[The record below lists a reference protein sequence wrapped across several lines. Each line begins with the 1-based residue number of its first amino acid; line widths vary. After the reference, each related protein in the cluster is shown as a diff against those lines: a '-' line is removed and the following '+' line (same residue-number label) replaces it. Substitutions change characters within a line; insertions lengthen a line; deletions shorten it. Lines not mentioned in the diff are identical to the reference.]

1 VSVTEA
7 ETETTL
13 EAPSAPSALSAP
25 SAASA
30 PSAPSDAPAPSAPSN
45 APAPSAATDAPV
57 PSAPSAVP
65 APSDAPAALEPES
78 EVLEARTRRDG
89 VKPWIAAWG
98 AVFVCSWAG
107 NQFSPLLLMYED
119 REHLSSLLVNIFLGV
134 YVLGLAP
141 ALLIAGSLSDRHG
154 RRPLMLVGVLAALM
168 GSALLALGPTS
179 AVFLGVGR
187 LFSGISVGVAMA
199 VGNAWIKELSQGRF
213 DPGAAADSGARRASL
228 AFTTGSAAG
237 ALLAGLVA
245 QWGPLPEVL
254 PFLVHLALT
263 VPFLVIVARLPE
275 GRVPGGLAGPWWRQ
289 LEVPSAAHRRFT
301 RVVLLAAPWIFGSAA
316 IGYGYLP
323 TQLAGATGSWGLVC
337 ATAATVIAL
346 GVSSAIQPLAQRI
359 HSLESARGLVAAVG
373 IMLVGI
379 AIVAL
384 AIRTQSVAIGLGA
397 NVVIGVG
404 MGIALV
410 SSLLEVQ
417 RIAGA
422 RDLAG
427 LTGVF
432 YAAAYAG
439 FLAPAVIAAIAHL
452 VDVQI
457 VLAVIVALGVACWVG
472 ILISSRRHLP
482 ADAPDAREGEVVA
495 TADR

>member
-1 VSVTEA
+1 MSVTEA
-7 ETETTL
+7 ETGL
-13 EAPSAPSALSAP
+13 EAPSAS
-25 SAASA
+25 
-30 PSAPSDAPAPSAPSN
+30 
-45 APAPSAATDAPV
+45 
-57 PSAPSAVP
+57 SAVLRP
-65 APSDAPAALEPES
+65 EPEI
-78 EVLEARTRRDG
+78 LAPRTTRRG

-154 RRPLMLVGVLAALM
+154 RRPLMLVGVLAALI
-168 GSALLALGPTS
+168 GSVLLALGPTS
-179 AVFLGVGR
+179 AVFLAVGR

-254 PFLVHLALT
+254 PFVVHLALT

-275 GRVPGGLAGPWWRQ
+275 GRVPGGLVGPWWRQ
-289 LEVPSAAHRRFT
+289 LAVPSAGHRRFT
-301 RVVLLAAPWIFGSAA
+301 RVVLLGAPWIFGSAA

-346 GVSSAIQPLAQRI
+346 GVSSAIQPLAQRV
-359 HSLESARGLVAAVG
+359 HSLESARGLVIAVG
-373 IMLVGI
+373 IMVVGI
-379 AIVAL
+379 AVVVL
-384 AIRTQSVAIGLGA
+384 AIRTQSVAMGLGA

-404 MGIALV
+404 IGIALV

-417 RIAGA
+417 RIAGS

-439 FLAPAVIAAIAHL
+439 FLAPAMIAAIAHL

-457 VLAVIVALGVACWVG
+457 VLAVIVALGVVCWVG
-472 ILISSRRHLP
+472 ILVSSRRHLP
-482 ADAPDAREGEVVA
+482 GDGPGARVGDLVA
-495 TADR
+495 TTER

>member
-1 VSVTEA
+1 
-7 ETETTL
+7 
-13 EAPSAPSALSAP
+13 
-25 SAASA
+25 
-30 PSAPSDAPAPSAPSN
+30 
-45 APAPSAATDAPV
+45 
-57 PSAPSAVP
+57 
-65 APSDAPAALEPES
+65 
-78 EVLEARTRRDG
+78 
-89 VKPWIAAWG
+89 
-98 AVFVCSWAG
+98 
-107 NQFSPLLLMYED
+107 
-119 REHLSSLLVNIFLGV
+119 
-134 YVLGLAP
+134 
-141 ALLIAGSLSDRHG
+141 
-154 RRPLMLVGVLAALM
+154 
-168 GSALLALGPTS
+168 
-179 AVFLGVGR
+179 
-187 LFSGISVGVAMA
+187 
-199 VGNAWIKELSQGRF
+199 
-213 DPGAAADSGARRASL
+213 
-228 AFTTGSAAG
+228 
-237 ALLAGLVA
+237 
-245 QWGPLPEVL
+245 
-254 PFLVHLALT
+254 VHLALT

-289 LEVPSAAHRRFT
+289 LDGAERCAPAVHARRAAGGAVDLRLRRDRLRLPAHAAGRRDRQLGAGVRDRRHRDRP
-301 RVVLLAAPWIFGSAA
+301 RRLQRHPAARPADPLPRIGPAASSPPWGSC
-316 IGYGYLP
+316 
-323 TQLAGATGSWGLVC
+323 WW
-337 ATAATVIAL
+337 
-346 GVSSAIQPLAQRI
+346 
-359 HSLESARGLVAAVG
+359 
-373 IMLVGI
+373 GI

-482 ADAPDAREGEVVA
+482 ADAPDAREGEVVEA
-495 TADR
+495 ADR